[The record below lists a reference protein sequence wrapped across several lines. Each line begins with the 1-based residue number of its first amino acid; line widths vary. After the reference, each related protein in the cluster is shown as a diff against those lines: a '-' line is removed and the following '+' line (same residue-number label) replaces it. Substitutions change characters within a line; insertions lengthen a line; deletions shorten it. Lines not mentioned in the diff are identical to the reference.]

1 MKNSMKNHLGN
12 QTEPDI
18 NIAIYDFVDV
28 EFVSRILDR
37 LGQSRTLVKP
47 CISMIKFYRR
57 VFFPFIDSSLLKLV
71 MKRENSAP
79 GGCWRCF
86 HVHYGKTRQ
95 FKRNQ

>member
-1 MKNSMKNHLGN
+1 MKNHLGN

-57 VFFPFIDSSLLKLV
+57 VFFPFIDSSLLKPV